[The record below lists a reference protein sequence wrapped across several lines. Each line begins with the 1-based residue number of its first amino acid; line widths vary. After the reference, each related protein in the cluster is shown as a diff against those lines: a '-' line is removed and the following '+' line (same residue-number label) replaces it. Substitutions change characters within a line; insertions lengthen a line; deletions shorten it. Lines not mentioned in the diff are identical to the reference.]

1 MSKPK
6 PYSKIR
12 PGIEHGR
19 SIRLAVSTKADAIR
33 RNEELRAAGV
43 DAHHDVLPDGQLS
56 PLIYG
61 SRGGRKGALRAMGF
75 DPEEANA

>member
-1 MSKPK
+1 MSNPK

-12 PGIEHGR
+12 HGIEHGR
-19 SIRLAVSTKADAIR
+19 SIKLAVATKADAIR

-43 DAHHDVLPDGQLS
+43 DARHEVLPDGQLS

-61 SRGGRKGALRAMGF
+61 SRKGRKDALRAMGF
-75 DPEEANA
+75 DPEDANA